1 MLQYD
6 FSHDVDRR
14 GTDSIK
20 WTMFGEDVLPM
31 WVADTEFG
39 APPAVMEAVRQRLEH
54 PVFGYQADS
63 PVLRETL
70 AARLA
75 ARYGWQVDPAWIVPM
90 PGLVAGLNIVTYSTG
105 EAGDGVL
112 MTPPIYPP
120 FMYAAHNFGRE
131 IQHAELAA
139 LTNGH
144 ILRYEFD
151 FDALERAVTPRSKL
165 LLLCNPHNPTGRIFT
180 PDELTRIAAFADKH
194 DLIVCSDEIH
204 AELVYNGHQHTPLA
218 MVAPELASRVI
229 TLYAPS
235 KTFNIP
241 GLGSAAAIVPDE
253 ALRNKLRTTG
263 YHFGMIP
270 NALGFVAAE
279 AAYRDGDHW
288 LTALMTHLEGNRDFV
303 VEYVAAHMPGVTV
316 TRPEAT
322 YLAWMDFRAVG
333 LDDPFKFFLKEAKV
347 ALTNGAEC
355 GPGGAGFARL
365 NFGCSRAMLR
375 QALEQMTAALGN
387 REKAG

>member
-1 MLQYD
+1 MPEFD
-6 FSHDVDRR
+6 FSYDVDRR
-14 GTDSIK
+14 GTNAIK
-20 WTMFGEDVLPM
+20 WTMFGDDVLPM

-54 PVFGYQADS
+54 PVFGYQADM
-63 PVLRETL
+63 PALRETL
-70 AARLA
+70 AGRLA
-75 ARYGWQVDPAWIVPM
+75 ARYGWQVDPVWILPM
-90 PGLVAGLNIVTYSTG
+90 PGLVAGLNIVTHTIG
-105 EAGDGVL
+105 VAGDGVL

-120 FMYAAHNFGRE
+120 FMHASTNFGLE
-131 IQHAELAA
+131 IQHAELTAHGD
-139 LTNGH
+139 GH
-144 ILRYEFD
+144 IVRYELD

-165 LLLCNPHNPTGRIFT
+165 LLLCNPHNPTGRVMSE
-180 PDELTRIAAFADKH
+180 DELTRLAAFAERH
-194 DLIVCSDEIH
+194 NLIVCSDEIH
-204 AELVYNGHQHTPLA
+204 AELTYTGNQHIPLA
-218 MVAPELASRVI
+218 KIAPELASRII

-253 ALRNKLRTTG
+253 VLRNKLRMTG
-263 YHFGMIP
+263 FHFGMIP

-279 AAYRDGDHW
+279 AAYRAGDDW
-288 LTALMTHLEGNRDFV
+288 LAALMTHLEGNRDFV
-303 VEYVAAHMPGVTV
+303 VDYVAAHMPGVAV

-322 YLAWMDFRAVG
+322 YLAWMDFRAVA

-365 NFGCSRAMLR
+365 NFGCSRAMLT
-375 QALEQMTAALGN
+375 QALEQMSAALGY
-387 REKAG
+387 REKVG